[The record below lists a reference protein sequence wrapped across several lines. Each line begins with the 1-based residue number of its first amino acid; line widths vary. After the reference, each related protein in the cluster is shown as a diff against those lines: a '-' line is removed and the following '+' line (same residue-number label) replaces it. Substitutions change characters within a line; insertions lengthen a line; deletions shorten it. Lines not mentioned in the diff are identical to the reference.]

1 MKQTENI
8 PEVLFKAREG
18 DNENLGGG
26 CSIGG
31 KWKDLTSNEL
41 FKGKK
46 VVLFSLPGAYTP
58 TCSSQQLPGYEK
70 KYEDLKKYVD
80 EVYCLSVN
88 DSFVMNAWFDSLAIE
103 KVKSIAD
110 GNGDF
115 TRHMGMLV
123 KKEAVNFG
131 YRSQRYSMVVDN
143 GLVEMIFVEAG
154 KEDNHADDPFDVSDV
169 DSMLTYLTGIR
180 YVRREAIENAE
191 KEAEENQTDE
201 TETDISE

>member
-1 MKQTENI
+1 
-8 PEVLFKAREG
+8 
-18 DNENLGGG
+18 
-26 CSIGG
+26 
-31 KWKDLTSNEL
+31 
-41 FKGKK
+41 
-46 VVLFSLPGAYTP
+46 
-58 TCSSQQLPGYEK
+58 
-70 KYEDLKKYVD
+70 
-80 EVYCLSVN
+80 
-88 DSFVMNAWFDSLAIE
+88 MNAWFDSLAIE

-180 YVRREAIENAE
+180 DVRREAIENAQ

>member
-1 MKQTENI
+1 MNQTENI
-8 PEVLFKAREG
+8 PEVLFKSREG

-58 TCSSQQLPGYEK
+58 TCSSQQLPGYEE

-88 DSFVMNAWFDSLAIE
+88 DAFVMNAWFRDQKIK
-103 KVKSIAD
+103 KVKPIGD
-110 GNGDF
+110 GEGKF
-115 TRHMGMLV
+115 TEGMGMLV
-123 KKEAVNFG
+123 DKPKQGFG
-131 YRSQRYSMVVDN
+131 KRSWRYSAFIDN
-143 GLVEMIFVEAG
+143 GKILKMFV
-154 KEDNHADDPFDVSDV
+154 DHLLNP
-169 DSMLTYLTGIR
+169 YL
-180 YVRREAIENAE
+180 N
-191 KEAEENQTDE
+191 
-201 TETDISE
+201 